1 MAQLAPAPAGHHSI
15 GSIAAAEGRPS
26 GASER
31 GRSATFGSTGA
42 VWHSPGVVAS
52 RLRACDD
59 CGLLLR
65 LPPLRPGMDC
75 RCPRCAAMLYRHRQS
90 PLATPLALT
99 VTSLILCAVT
109 LTTPFLTIRMLGRAR
124 GSTVASGAWA
134 FLDDG
139 LWMLSLV
146 LVATVVLVPLLRL
159 SLRLLVL
166 GGLAVGQPPPWLYRP
181 LRWHGQLGAW
191 SMLEIFL
198 FGALVSYVR
207 LAGLAEVQ
215 FGPAVYGLAAVV
227 LAMVAADAAFEPQ
240 AVWDVMEARDVTAF
254 EPQAAP
260 IAPSSSPSMLG
271 CPCCRRVTFA
281 AAGTPCARCGTPLHR
296 RKPASVSRT
305 WALIAAAAI
314 LYVPANLYP
323 VMAIVTLGQ
332 GGPHTIIGGIFEFVA
347 AGYWPLALLVGLA
360 SVAVPLLKLVGLS
373 TMLLQVRFGSAQALP
388 QRTGL
393 YRLIGVLGRWSMI
406 DVFIAAVLVAL
417 VRFGALASVTAEIGA
432 GCFGAVV
439 ILTMLAAE
447 SFDPRLMWDAAVA
460 GGDVLENEPAR

>member
-1 MAQLAPAPAGHHSI
+1 MAQLAPAPAGHYSI
-15 GSIAAAEGRPS
+15 GSIAAI
-26 GASER
+26 
-31 GRSATFGSTGA
+31 
-42 VWHSPGVVAS
+42 WHSPGVVAG

-75 RCPRCAAMLYRHRQS
+75 RCPRCAAMLYRHRQG

-124 GSTVASGAWA
+124 GSTVESGARA

-166 GGLAVGQPPPWLYRP
+166 GGLAMRRPPPWLYRP

-240 AVWDVMEARDVTAF
+240 AVWDAMEARDVTAF

-260 IAPSSSPSMLG
+260 IAPSPSPSPSMLG
-271 CPCCRRVTFA
+271 CSCCRRVTFA
-281 AAGTPCARCGTPLHR
+281 AVGTPCARCGTPLHR

-305 WALIAAAAI
+305 WALIAAAAV

-347 AGYWPLALLVGLA
+347 AGYWPLALLVCLA
-360 SVAVPLLKLVGLS
+360 SVAVPVLKLVGLS
-373 TMLLQVRFGSAQALP
+373 VMLLQIRRGSAHALP

-406 DVFIAAVLVAL
+406 DVFVVAVLVAL

-439 ILTMLAAE
+439 VLTMLAAE
-447 SFDPRLMWDAAVA
+447 SFDPRLMWDAAGA
-460 GGDVLENEPAR
+460 GGDAPEGEPAR